1 MPYDTLS
8 SVVYKLVAKS
18 HLWIF
23 SETSPELSKNK
34 IIILNFAKL
43 YLEPARAL
51 MWYQVCDSDPE
62 REMSSNYSCFR

>member
-8 SVVYKLVAKS
+8 SVVSELVAES
-18 HLWIF
+18 HPWIF
-23 SETSPELSKNK
+23 SETNHKLRKK
-34 IIILNFAKL
+34 KVIILNFANL

-62 REMSSNYSCFR
+62 REMSRNYSCLK

>member
-8 SVVYKLVAKS
+8 SVVGKLVAEF

-23 SETSPELSKNK
+23 SETNPKLSKNK
-34 IIILNFAKL
+34 VIILNFANL

-51 MWYQVCDSDPE
+51 MWYEVCDSDPE
-62 REMSSNYSCFR
+62 REMSRNYSCFR